1 MKNLFMS
8 ATTRTSTAFVHNK
21 SGPILVSKEDFTENV
36 TDRRPPLNQNELNIF
51 VETHSKNAGGRN
63 SATLVIFVDLPSA
76 SSESCGSGILETCI
90 ILTHR
95 AAKMKHHANEISI
108 PGG

>member
-1 MKNLFMS
+1 V
-8 ATTRTSTAFVHNK
+8 AT
-21 SGPILVSKEDFTENV
+21 P
-36 TDRRPPLNQNELNIF
+36 
-51 VETHSKNAGGRN
+51 SKNAGGRN

-76 SSESCGSGILETCI
+76 SSKSCDILETWV

-95 AAKMKHHANEISI
+95 ATKMKHHANEISI